1 MHGRDRSGAVA
12 SMRSVANLQYDYSED
27 GISYTFSILPTTLG
41 KSEEEQKEN
50 LCNLL
55 DGYFTDGGHHINV
68 NVILRK
74 TLLDAMDH
82 PEKYPQLTIRV
93 SGYAVNFTTLTH
105 EQQLEVVRRTVHS
118 KF

>member
-1 MHGRDRSGAVA
+1 MTTADVA
-12 SMRSVANLQYDYSED
+12 PSQVDNLVSL
-27 GISYTFSILPTTLG
+27 I
-41 KSEEEQKEN
+41 
-50 LCNLL
+50 
-55 DGYFTDGGHHINV
+55 DGYAEKGGHHLNV
-68 NVILRK
+68 NVFTK
-74 TLLDAMDH
+74 ETLLDAQEH